1 MAKDSIQIG
10 GRWEHIRTKLKEK
23 YPFLTDKDLTYH
35 EGKEDMFIGRLQR
48 RLGGEKREKI
58 IDMINTL

>member
-1 MAKDSIQIG
+1 MAKDSIRIG
-10 GRWEHIRTKLKEK
+10 GRWQHIRTKLKEK
-23 YPFLTDKDLTYH
+23 YPHLTDKDLTYR
-35 EGKEDMFIGRLQR
+35 EGEEDMFIGRLQR